1 MDPPASIPTSA
12 AATAT
17 ASASVQH
24 VTKRSS
30 DELLRKFA
38 DSCNEAEASAKKKAI
53 RALSKQRKRSRKSGE
68 FDQSESPSNGKSSSL
83 VERRSL
89 LPVVAGTKNKGLLLR
104 QLGVH
109 GRSRDIR
116 NKSLFGTIHKTWRR
130 TIEGASKVFMEKHY
144 NRHRRLINDIV

>member
-1 MDPPASIPTSA
+1 MDPPTPTPTPTRTTV
-12 AATAT
+12 TAT

-38 DSCNEAEASAKKKAI
+38 DSGDEAEASAKKQVA
-53 RALSKQRKRSRKSGE
+53 RVLSKQRKRSRKSGE
-68 FDQSESPSNGKSSSL
+68 FDQCESPSNGKSSSL
-83 VERRSL
+83 VEKRSL
-89 LPVVAGTKNKGLLLR
+89 LPAGTKNKALLR

-116 NKSLFGTIHKTWRR
+116 NKSLFGTIHKVRFL
-130 TIEGASKVFMEKHY
+130 SLQLHVFQSSLY
-144 NRHRRLINDIV
+144 NLKMNSN

>member
-1 MDPPASIPTSA
+1 MDPPTPIPTP
-12 AATAT
+12 ATAT

-38 DSCNEAEASAKKKAI
+38 DSCNEAEASARKKAI
-53 RALSKQRKRSRKSGE
+53 RALSKQRKKSRKSGE

>member
-1 MDPPASIPTSA
+1 MDPPTSIPTTA
-12 AATAT
+12 TATAT

-38 DSCNEAEASAKKKAI
+38 DSCNEAEASARKKAI
-53 RALSKQRKRSRKSGE
+53 RELSKQRKKSRKSGE
-68 FDQSESPSNGKSSSL
+68 FDQSESASNGKSSSL